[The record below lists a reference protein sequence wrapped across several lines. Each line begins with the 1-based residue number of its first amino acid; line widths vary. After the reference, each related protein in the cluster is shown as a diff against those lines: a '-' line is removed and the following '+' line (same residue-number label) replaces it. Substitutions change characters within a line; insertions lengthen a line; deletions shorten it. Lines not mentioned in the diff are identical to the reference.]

1 MMVLKKIISKTGKIS
16 SWFSLALVLLIST
29 DVLLRYV
36 FNFSTAALYE
46 MEWHLFA
53 IIFLLASPYT
63 LQKNKHVRVDVFYNN
78 FSKRKKN
85 IVDLI
90 GNIIFLIPFSFIIFY
105 TSLPFVEDSYSI
117 LESSPDPGGLPY
129 RFIIKSIIP
138 IAFFLL
144 MIQGILNTIKN
155 YNNIKIKK

>member
-1 MMVLKKIISKTGKIS
+1 MVLKKIISKTGKIS

-36 FNFSTAALYE
+36 FNFSTASLYE

-78 FSKRKKN
+78 FSKKKKN
-85 IVDLI
+85 IIDLI

>member
-1 MMVLKKIISKTGKIS
+1 MVLKKIISKTGKIS

-36 FNFSTAALYE
+36 FNFSTASLYE

-85 IVDLI
+85 IIDLI

-105 TSLPFVEDSYSI
+105 TSLSFVEDSYSI

-155 YNNIKIKK
+155 YNNIKIKKW

>member
-1 MMVLKKIISKTGKIS
+1 MVLKKIISKTGKIS

-105 TSLPFVEDSYSI
+105 TSLPFVEDSFSI

-144 MIQGILNTIKN
+144 MMQGILNAIKN

>member
-1 MMVLKKIISKTGKIS
+1 MVLKKIISKTGKIS
-16 SWFSLALVLLIST
+16 SWFSLALVLLISI

-85 IVDLI
+85 IIDLI

>member
-1 MMVLKKIISKTGKIS
+1 MVLKKIISKTGKIS

-36 FNFSTAALYE
+36 FNFSTASLYE

-85 IVDLI
+85 IIDLI

-155 YNNIKIKK
+155 YTNIKIKK

>member
-1 MMVLKKIISKTGKIS
+1 MVLKKIISKTGKIS

-36 FNFSTAALYE
+36 FNFSTASLYE

-85 IVDLI
+85 IIDLI

-155 YNNIKIKK
+155 YNNIKILLE

>member
-1 MMVLKKIISKTGKIS
+1 MVLKKIISKTGKIS

-63 LQKNKHVRVDVFYNN
+63 LQQNKHVRVDVFYNN

-85 IVDLI
+85 IIDLI

-144 MIQGILNTIKN
+144 MIQGILNAIKN

>member
-1 MMVLKKIISKTGKIS
+1 MILKKIISKTGKIS

-85 IVDLI
+85 IIDLI

>member
-1 MMVLKKIISKTGKIS
+1 MILKKIISKTGKIS

-36 FNFSTAALYE
+36 FNFSTASLYE

-85 IVDLI
+85 IIDLI

>member
-1 MMVLKKIISKTGKIS
+1 MVLKKIISKTGKIS

-36 FNFSTAALYE
+36 FNFSTASLYE

-85 IVDLI
+85 IIDLI

-105 TSLPFVEDSYSI
+105 TTLPFVEDSYSI

>member
-1 MMVLKKIISKTGKIS
+1 MVLKKIISKTGKIS

-36 FNFSTAALYE
+36 FNFSTASLYE

-85 IVDLI
+85 IIDLI

>member
-1 MMVLKKIISKTGKIS
+1 MVLKKIISKTGKIS

-85 IVDLI
+85 IIDLI

-105 TSLPFVEDSYSI
+105 TSLPFVEDCYSI

-129 RFIIKSIIP
+129 RLIIKSIIP

>member
-1 MMVLKKIISKTGKIS
+1 MVLKKIISKTGKIS

-85 IVDLI
+85 IIDLV

-105 TSLPFVEDSYSI
+105 TSLPFVADSYSI

-144 MIQGILNTIKN
+144 MIQGILNAIKN

>member
-1 MMVLKKIISKTGKIS
+1 MVLKKIISKTGKIS

-85 IVDLI
+85 IIDLI

-105 TSLPFVEDSYSI
+105 TSLSFVEDSYSI

-144 MIQGILNTIKN
+144 MIQGILNAIKN

>member
-1 MMVLKKIISKTGKIS
+1 MVLKKIISKTGKIS

-105 TSLPFVEDSYSI
+105 TSLPFVEDSFSI

>member
-1 MMVLKKIISKTGKIS
+1 MVLKKIISKTGKIS

-85 IVDLI
+85 IIYLI

-144 MIQGILNTIKN
+144 MIQGILNAIKN

>member
-1 MMVLKKIISKTGKIS
+1 MVLKKIISKTGKIS
-16 SWFSLALVLLIST
+16 SWFSLGLVLLIST
-29 DVLLRYV
+29 DVLLRYI

-144 MIQGILNTIKN
+144 MIQGILNAIKN

>member
-1 MMVLKKIISKTGKIS
+1 MVLKKIISKTGKIS

-85 IVDLI
+85 IIDLI
-90 GNIIFLIPFSFIIFY
+90 GNIIFLIPFSFIILY

-144 MIQGILNTIKN
+144 MIQGILNAIKN

>member
-1 MMVLKKIISKTGKIS
+1 MVLKKIISKTGKIS

-63 LQKNKHVRVDVFYNN
+63 LQQNKHGRVDVFYNN

-85 IVDLI
+85 IIDLI

-105 TSLPFVEDSYSI
+105 TSLPFVADSYSI

-144 MIQGILNTIKN
+144 MIQGILNAIKN

>member
-1 MMVLKKIISKTGKIS
+1 MVLKKIISKTGKIS

-53 IIFLLASPYT
+53 VIFLLASPYT

>member
-1 MMVLKKIISKTGKIS
+1 MILKKIISKTGKIS

-85 IVDLI
+85 IIDLI

-144 MIQGILNTIKN
+144 MIQGILNVIKN

>member
-1 MMVLKKIISKTGKIS
+1 MVLKKIISKTGKIS

-63 LQKNKHVRVDVFYNN
+63 LQQNKHVRVDVFYNN

-105 TSLPFVEDSYSI
+105 TSLPFVADSYSI

-144 MIQGILNTIKN
+144 MIQGILNAFKN

>member
-1 MMVLKKIISKTGKIS
+1 MVLKKIISKTGKIS

-36 FNFSTAALYE
+36 FNFSTASLYE

-78 FSKRKKN
+78 FSKRKKK
-85 IVDLI
+85 IIDLI

>member
-1 MMVLKKIISKTGKIS
+1 MVLKKIISKTGKIS

-63 LQKNKHVRVDVFYNN
+63 LQQNKHVRVDVFYNN

-105 TSLPFVEDSYSI
+105 TSLPFIEDSYSI

-144 MIQGILNTIKN
+144 MIQGILNAIKN